1 MPEPVPMSITGA
13 TRIFGVIADPIDHV
27 RAPMVFN
34 PLLAEK
40 GIDAVLVPFHIRP
53 AELEST
59 LRALAGMP
67 NCGGVCVTIPHKIA
81 AAELCD
87 ELGPAASITGAVNAI
102 RFDGGRLV
110 GDNFDGKG
118 FVAGLEGEGI
128 PPKGCRVLIIG
139 AGGAARAIA
148 PALAEAGAGHLT
160 IANRTLSRAGGI
172 VEALEQH
179 FPGTS
184 ANTIGLDDIGTELA
198 GADMVVN
205 TTSLG
210 LKSGDALPCGLKEAG
225 QDTVVADIIMV
236 PEITAWLEE
245 ARGLGLR
252 THPGRHMLDYQR
264 DPMGRFM
271 GMLGAD

>member
-1 MPEPVPMSITGA
+1 MPEPASMTITGT
-13 TRIFGVIADPIDHV
+13 TRVFGVIADPVDHV

-34 PLLAEK
+34 PLAAER

-53 AELEST
+53 AELESA

-67 NCGGVCVTIPHKIA
+67 NCGGVCVTIPHKVA

-87 ELGPAASITGAVNAI
+87 ELGPAASVTGAVNAI
-102 RFDGGRLV
+102 RFDNGRLV

-128 PPKGCRVLIIG
+128 PPQGRRVLLVG

-148 PALAEAGAGHLT
+148 PALAEGGAGHIT
-160 IANRTLSRAGGI
+160 IANRTLSKAGEI
-172 VEALEQH
+172 VETLGRH
-179 FPGTS
+179 FPGTT
-184 ANTIGLDDIGTELA
+184 ADAIGLDAIGDRLP

-210 LKSGDALPCGLKEAG
+210 LKGGDALPCGLKEAG

-236 PEITAWLEE
+236 PEMTAWLEE

-271 GMLGAD
+271 GILGAE

>member
-1 MPEPVPMSITGA
+1 MPEPVPMTITGT

-34 PLLAEK
+34 PLLAGK

-67 NCGGVCVTIPHKIA
+67 NCGGVCVTIPHKMA

-87 ELGPAASITGAVNAI
+87 ELGHAASITGAVNAI

-128 PPKGCRVLIIG
+128 PPKGRRVMVIG

-148 PALAEAGAGHLT
+148 LALAEGGVDRLV
-160 IANRTLSRAGGI
+160 IANRTLSKAEEI
-172 VEALEQH
+172 VEILERH

-184 ANTIGLDDIGTELA
+184 AGAIGLADMGAELA
-198 GADMVVN
+198 GADIVVN

-210 LKSGDALPCGLKEAG
+210 LKSGDELPCGLKEAG
-225 QDTVVADIIMV
+225 QDTIVADIIMV
-236 PEITAWLEE
+236 PEMTAWLEE
-245 ARGLGLR
+245 AQGLGLR

-271 GMLGAD
+271 GMLGAE

>member
-1 MPEPVPMSITGA
+1 MPEPVPMTITGT
-13 TRIFGVIADPIDHV
+13 TRVFGVIADPIDHV

-34 PLLAEK
+34 PLVAGK

-53 AELEST
+53 GELEST
-59 LRALAGMP
+59 LRALSAMP
-67 NCGGVCVTIPHKIA
+67 NCGGVCVTIPHKTA
-81 AAELCD
+81 AVEICD

-128 PPKGCRVLIIG
+128 PPKGLGVLVIG

-148 PALAEAGAGHLT
+148 PALAESGVDRLV
-160 IANRTLSRAGGI
+160 IANRTLSKAGEI
-172 VEALEQH
+172 VDILKRH
-179 FPGTS
+179 FPDTPAG
-184 ANTIGLDDIGTELA
+184 AIDIRDVDAELA
-198 GADMVVN
+198 GIDMVVN

-210 LKSGDALPCGLKEAG
+210 LEGGDALPCALKEAG

-236 PEITAWLEE
+236 PEMTVWLEE
-245 ARGLGLR
+245 ARTLGLR

-264 DPMGRFM
+264 DLMGRF
-271 GMLGAD
+271 LGILDTE